1 MRPVALL
8 LTAALVAGC
17 SSNGTSPV
25 VGAIRDAVFGG
36 PREAPPPAPSA
47 QAAAAALPDE
57 VAAIRVE
64 VPSVGLTEIA
74 IAISKSGDR
83 VTYLGTNNRSM
94 VIRGGLVSS
103 THGFGYDMAPV
114 AVAADDPIVRPRPVA
129 DWPARITRQYQTVGT
144 GPTGVVTTVT
154 CSYSSLGAQQV
165 DLPAAPAS
173 LVRMQEACE
182 GDGQRFR
189 NLYDVE
195 PGTGRIWQSGQWTGP
210 LQGAMEIQV
219 LEPLEE

>member
-25 VGAIRDAVFGG
+25 VGALRDAVFGG
-36 PREAPPPAPSA
+36 GREAPPPPPSA
-47 QAAAAALPDE
+47 QAAAEALPDE
-57 VAAIRVE
+57 VAAIRIE
-64 VPSVGLTEIA
+64 VPAVGLTEVA
-74 IAISKSGDR
+74 IAISKAEDR
-83 VTYLGTNNRSM
+83 VTYLGTNNRTL
-94 VIRGGLVSS
+94 VLRGGLVSS
-103 THGFGYDMAPV
+103 THGFGYDLAPV
-114 AVAADDPIVRPRPVA
+114 AVVAGDPIVRPRPLA
-129 DWPARITRQYQTVGT
+129 EWPDRITRQYQTVGT
-144 GPTGVVTTVT
+144 GPVGVVTSVSCT
-154 CSYSSLGAQQV
+154 YSSLGAQQV
-165 DLPAAPAS
+165 DLPAAPDG

-189 NLYDVE
+189 NLYDVD
-195 PGTGRIWQSGQWTGP
+195 PATGRIWQSGQWTGP